1 MKKVLIIIGIILALF
16 IAVIAVLIVKDFNQE
31 EKLRQE
37 LNEIDSMINFEDFD
51 YDAVNERLGKTISSG
66 DYLVVEKAAKKY
78 LKDTIDITLTIVNI
92 LNDEKLVNILTAE
105 NYKNDGPNFI
115 NSKLYIKNTKEELEN
130 NKTKILNQMNNET
143 VLSYVENKNLDSYY
157 IDFYKSLSFSS
168 EAEINKNKQEMEDSI
183 DSVIDMLN
191 VYDEI
196 IDFLIENKNEW
207 TIEGEYIV
215 FSTEQLG
222 NQYDE
227 LLLKFVN

>member
-1 MKKVLIIIGIILALF
+1 MKKVLIIIGIIVAIIVVALTVF
-16 IAVIAVLIVKDFNQE
+16 IIKDFNQE
-31 EKLRQE
+31 EQLRQE
-37 LNEIDSMINFEDFD
+37 LNEIDSLINFEEFD
-51 YDAVNERLGKTISSG
+51 YDAINERLGKTISSG

-227 LLLKFVN
+227 LLLKL

>member
-1 MKKVLIIIGIILALF
+1 MKKVLIIIGVILALF
-16 IAVIAVLIVKDFNQE
+16 IAVIAVLIVKDYNQE

-115 NSKLYIKNTKEELEN
+115 NSKLYIKNTKEKLEN

-183 DSVIDMLN
+183 DSIIDMLN

-207 TIEGEYIV
+207 TIDGEYIV
-215 FSTEQLG
+215 FSTEKLG

-227 LLLKFVN
+227 LLLKL

>member
-16 IAVIAVLIVKDFNQE
+16 IAVIAVLMVKDFNQE
-31 EKLRQE
+31 KKLRQE

-51 YDAVNERLGKTISSG
+51 YDAVNERLGKTISNG

-130 NKTKILNQMNNET
+130 NKIKILNQMNNET

-207 TIEGEYIV
+207 TIDGEYIV

-227 LLLKFVN
+227 LLLKL

>member
-1 MKKVLIIIGIILALF
+1 MKKLLIALGVAVALVVLLLTIIII
-16 IAVIAVLIVKDFNQE
+16 KDLDQE

-37 LNEIDSMINFEDFD
+37 LNEIDSLINFEEFD
-51 YDAVNERLGKTISSG
+51 YDKVNERLGKTISSG

-78 LKDTIDITLTIVNI
+78 LKDTIDMTLTIFDI
-92 LNDEKLVNILTAE
+92 MNDETLINILTAE
-105 NYKNDGPNFI
+105 NYLEDGPNFVK
-115 NSKLYIKNTKEELEN
+115 SKLYIKNTKEKLEN
-130 NKTKILNQMNNET
+130 NKIKILNQMDNET

-168 EAEINKNKQEMEDSI
+168 EAEINKNKQEMEKSI
-183 DSVIDMLN
+183 NSIIDMLN

-196 IDFLIENKNEW
+196 IAFLIENKNDW
-207 TIEGEYIV
+207 NIEGEYIV

-227 LLLKFVN
+227 LLLKL

>member
-1 MKKVLIIIGIILALF
+1 MKKVLIIIGVILALF

-227 LLLKFVN
+227 LLLKL

>member
-78 LKDTIDITLTIVNI
+78 LKDTIDITLTIVNM

-115 NSKLYIKNTKEELEN
+115 DSKLYIKNTKEELEN
-130 NKTKILNQMNNET
+130 NKIKILNQMNNET

-183 DSVIDMLN
+183 DSIIDMLN

-207 TIEGEYIV
+207 TIDGEYIV
-215 FSTEQLG
+215 FSNEQLG

-227 LLLKFVN
+227 LLLKL

>member
-1 MKKVLIIIGIILALF
+1 MKKVLIIIGVILALF
-16 IAVIAVLIVKDFNQE
+16 IAVIAVLIVKDYNQE

-130 NKTKILNQMNNET
+130 NKIKILNQMNNET

-207 TIEGEYIV
+207 TIDGEYIV
-215 FSTEQLG
+215 FSTEKLG

-227 LLLKFVN
+227 LLLKL

>member
-16 IAVIAVLIVKDFNQE
+16 IAVIAVLIIKDFNQE

-115 NSKLYIKNTKEELEN
+115 DSKLYIKNTKEELEN
-130 NKTKILNQMNNET
+130 NKIKILNQMNNET
-143 VLSYVENKNLDSYY
+143 VLSYVEDKNLDSYY

-207 TIEGEYIV
+207 TIDGEYIV

-227 LLLKFVN
+227 LLLKL

>member
-1 MKKVLIIIGIILALF
+1 MKKVLIIIGVILALF
-16 IAVIAVLIVKDFNQE
+16 IAVIAVLIVKDYNQE

-115 NSKLYIKNTKEELEN
+115 NSKLYIKNTKEKLEN

-207 TIEGEYIV
+207 TIDGEYIV
-215 FSTEQLG
+215 FSTEKLG

-227 LLLKFVN
+227 LLLKL